1 MTGIDDLIDNIT
13 DTIVEKTVRRL
24 KEEGLLDR
32 KEEPRSTDAPRMA
45 YGITEMA
52 RKMGTSPWNIRRW
65 IKNGTLDG
73 CYLDTGNTMLF
84 NLDLFEKKIAENGK
98 IVKKI
103 LRETEKCLYLRSY
116 KIIKTL

>member
-98 IVKKI
+98 NGKEHK
-103 LRETEKCLYLRSY
+103 EMT
-116 KIIKTL
+116 